1 MATYK
6 LTYNNKIISMP
17 SENEAV
23 SYDSKPVTQYE
34 KTLYVSPN
42 GLGQTTGT
50 ISEPISNFDEIIV
63 GLRYQSSPDLFNTE
77 YYRYRSF
84 TGENS
89 ICIRNEMTNTNTW
102 FVVMNKLTID
112 NENLTWNVNKPSN
125 NNWCIQ
131 NRYDQNVKWNVGGS
145 TAISGV
151 VSEIIGVKYQ

>member
-1 MATYK
+1 LEIYGGKQMKEYLK
-6 LTYNNKIISMP
+6 LIRVKHWL
-17 SENEAV
+17 
-23 SYDSKPVTQYE
+23 K
-34 KTLYVSPN
+34 N
-42 GLGQTTGT
+42 GLVFLPLFFS
-50 ISEPISNFDEIIV
+50 IN
-63 GLRYQSSPDLFNTE
+63 LFNTE

-102 FVVMNKLTID
+102 FVVMNKLTI
-112 NENLTWNVNKPSN
+112 NNNNLTWNVNKPSN
-125 NNWCIQ
+125 NKWCIQ